1 MSLHFLIGTII
12 LSEFNGDG
20 FMLKT
25 IIHELLLSLGVAE
38 QIADE
43 LSVVALL
50 VLIVLGAYAIY
61 WMLRN
66 HLLKLIHKVTV
77 KTSNQWD
84 DKLMEARIF
93 HRALRLI
100 PLTFISLCLD
110 RAMPDHFE
118 MLKRFVFA
126 CIILIGARTV
136 EGFLNAVSEIY
147 HMDKDSCRKPIRP
160 LFQALLI
167 VLYLLAGIFMISVLL
182 NKSPWNLFGLM
193 GGLTAVTMLVF
204 KDTILG
210 FVAGIQLG
218 ANDMV
223 REGDW
228 IEMPKYGADGDVI
241 EVAVNTVKVRN
252 WDKTITTIPTYALIS
267 DSFKNW
273 RGMSE
278 SGGRR
283 IKRNVCI
290 DMNTIRFA
298 DAEMLE
304 SFRKMQ
310 LLKEYVDRKQEEINV
325 ANAEQGIDLS
335 ATVVN
340 GRRQTNLGIFRAYL
354 VQYLRNHPKVH
365 QGMTFL
371 VRHLQPTPQ
380 GLPIEIYVFS
390 SDKVWANYE
399 AIQADI
405 FDHVLAAIPEFG
417 LRVYQQ
423 PSGADVAALK
433 LG

>member
-1 MSLHFLIGTII
+1 MIQDLIYRA
-12 LSEFNGDG
+12 LVY
-20 FMLKT
+20 
-25 IIHELLLSLGVAE
+25 LGVHE
-38 QIADE
+38 EYADD
-43 LSVVALL
+43 LAVVALML
-50 VLIVLGAYAIY
+50 LIVAGSALVY
-61 WMLRN
+61 WLLRN
-66 HLLKLIHKVTV
+66 YLLKLIHQVTLR
-77 KTSNQWD
+77 TSNSWD
-84 DKLMEARIF
+84 DALMEARVF
-93 HRALRLI
+93 HRILRLI
-100 PLTFISLCLD
+100 PLTFALVCLE
-110 RAMPDHFE
+110 RTLPEGFPL
-118 MLKRFVFA
+118 LKRLLFA
-126 CIILIGARTV
+126 LIILVGARSI
-136 EGFLNAVSEIY
+136 EAFLNAFSDIY
-147 HMDKDSCRKPIRP
+147 HQEHGASRKPIRP

-167 VLYLLAGIFMISVLL
+167 VLYLFAGIFIISVLL
-182 NKSPWNLFGLM
+182 NKEPWNLFGLM

-252 WDKTITTIPTYALIS
+252 WDKTITTIPTYALIA

-283 IKRNVCI
+283 IKRSIYI
-290 DMNTIRFA
+290 DMNTVKFA
-298 DAEMLE
+298 DEKMLE
-304 SFRKMQ
+304 KFKAMA
-310 LLKEYVDRKQEEINV
+310 LLREYVAKTQEDIDT
-325 ANAEQGIDLS
+325 ANTEKNIDLS
-335 ATVVN
+335 ATVIN

-354 VQYLRNHPKVH
+354 VNYLHDNPKIH
-365 QGMTFL
+365 KGMTFL

-405 FDHVLAAIPEFG
+405 FDHVLAALPEFG

-423 PSGADVAALK
+423 PSGTDMAL
-433 LG
+433 LASGLQASV

>member
-1 MSLHFLIGTII
+1 MVKSWVENMLTTFGVGAEGVDEIATATLIFLIAVGT
-12 LSEFNGDG
+12 F
-20 FMLKT
+20 
-25 IIHELLLSLGVAE
+25 
-38 QIADE
+38 
-43 LSVVALL
+43 L
-50 VLIVLGAYAIY
+50 VYRL
-61 WMLRN
+61 LRN
-66 HLLKLIHKVTV
+66 YLLKLIQRVTQN
-77 KTSNQWD
+77 TSNKWD
-84 DKLMEARIF
+84 DGLMEFRVF

-100 PLTFISLCLD
+100 PLTFIYLCIERL
-110 RAMPDHFE
+110 APDQYI
-118 MLKRFVFA
+118 LIKRILFA
-126 CIILIGARTV
+126 IIILIGTRAV
-136 EGFLNAVSEIY
+136 EAFLNTVSDIY
-147 HMDKDSCRKPIRP
+147 HTDSESHRKPIRP

-167 VLYLLAGIFMISVLL
+167 VLYLFAGIFIISVLL

-228 IEMPKYGADGDVI
+228 IEMPKYGADGDII
-241 EVAVNTVKVRN
+241 EVTVNTVKVQN

-283 IKRNVCI
+283 IKRSICI
-290 DMNTIRFA
+290 DMNTVKFA
-298 DAEMLE
+298 DEAMLAK
-304 SFRKMQ
+304 FRKIEF
-310 LLKEYVDRKQEEINV
+310 LKKYVEETQEAIN
-325 ANAEQGIDLS
+325 ADNAEKNIDLS
-335 ATVVN
+335 ATMVN

-354 VQYLRNHPKVH
+354 VNYLYDNPKIH
-365 QGMTFL
+365 KGMTFL

-390 SDKVWANYE
+390 TDKNWVNYE
-399 AIQADI
+399 GIQADI
-405 FDHVLAAIPEFG
+405 FDHILAAIPEFG
-417 LRVYQQ
+417 LRVFQE
-423 PSGADVAALK
+423 PSGIDFAK
-433 LG
+433 LS